1 MALSHS
7 PNIVTNGLI
16 FNLDAAN
23 RRSFSGSGTTSYSL
37 VNGIGGTLYNG
48 VGFTSSYNGIFTFDG
63 TNDYIE
69 FDYNS
74 AINNISQFTI
84 ECWYKSS
91 NINVEGILFNTN
103 TYLFTTP
110 AYGYHLEIYQS
121 KLLFQVFPSQ
131 SVVQSTITLQNN
143 NWYHLIATYNSGNIN
158 LYVNSSIGGT
168 GSVTFTPSTGSL
180 LLGKYRSGQYVLNG
194 QLGIIKFYNTLLSA
208 SQIKQNFNATRD
220 RYGV

>member
-1 MALSHS
+1 MGLKHH
-7 PNIVTNGLI
+7 PRVVTDGLI
-16 FNLDAAN
+16 YYLDAAN
-23 RRSFSGSGTTSYSL
+23 SRCYSGSGNTTYSL

-48 VGFTSSYNGIFTFDG
+48 IGFTSSYNGIFTFDG

-121 KLLFQVFPSQ
+121 KLLFQVFPSE
-131 SVVQSTITLQNN
+131 SAVQSTITLQNN
-143 NWYHLIATYNSGNIN
+143 NWYNLIATYNSGNIN

-168 GSVTFTPSTGSL
+168 GSAIFNPSTGSL
-180 LLGKYRSGQYVLNG
+180 LLGKYRSGQYLLNG
-194 QLGIIKFYNTLLSA
+194 QLGIIKFYNRALSA
-208 SQIKQNFNATRD
+208 TEVLQNYNATKG
-220 RYGV
+220 RYGI

>member
-7 PNIVTNGLI
+7 PSTAISGLA
-16 FNLDAAN
+16 FHFDAAN
-23 RRSFSGSGTTSYSL
+23 GRSFSGSGTTTYSL
-37 VNGIGGTLYNG
+37 INGIGGTLYNG

-69 FDYNS
+69 FDYNF

-131 SVVQSTITLQNN
+131 STVQSTITLQNN

-168 GSVTFTPSTGSL
+168 GSATFTPSMGSL
-180 LLGKYRSGQYVLNG
+180 LLGQYRSGQYLLNG
-194 QLGIIKFYNTLLSA
+194 QLGITKLYNRVLSA
-208 SQIKQNFNATRD
+208 SEILQNYNATKG
-220 RYGV
+220 RYR